1 MIRTV
6 PRDIIPLEWTVL
18 ARAAAGA
25 LLPPLGVEKT
35 RTALRKAV
43 STAGGCKH
51 VFLVS
56 SARAGLLW
64 LFEELAQ
71 RRPGGEVILG
81 NYNFFAVE
89 RAVRQAGLVPVLV
102 DANDTWGEPDPAAVQ
117 ELIGPRTAGL
127 VVGHHFGRPS
137 QMDVWCGLAKEH
149 GLEIVED
156 CAHAFGARHGGRS
169 VGTFGLGG
177 AFSLSLTKGLTGVG
191 GGIVVT
197 DNDDVVRTLSRRE
210 QALPEPPGRPVAS
223 EVISAAGG
231 KFLLDTGLYPC
242 VVRFVPGLVPADGAP
257 DALDRA
263 MTEVPAPEN
272 VAPSPPMALA
282 GSYASAAISHLA
294 RVPEELATRREVAR
308 TILADNKWRRLGL
321 PAFEEGRESSW
332 LVIPVRTPEVGA
344 LRRQLLSEGFDTRRD
359 YLTAIDA
366 DERRFPFTARLVRE
380 GLYLPL
386 RALRDASEAWRLA
399 EALRRF
405 DRG

>member
-1 MIRTV
+1 
-6 PRDIIPLEWTVL
+6 
-18 ARAAAGA
+18 
-25 LLPPLGVEKT
+25 
-35 RTALRKAV
+35 
-43 STAGGCKH
+43 
-51 VFLVS
+51 
-56 SARAGLLW
+56 
-64 LFEELAQ
+64 
-71 RRPGGEVILG
+71 
-81 NYNFFAVE
+81 
-89 RAVRQAGLVPVLV
+89 
-102 DANDTWGEPDPAAVQ
+102 
-117 ELIGPRTAGL
+117 
-127 VVGHHFGRPS
+127 
-137 QMDVWCGLAKEH
+137 
-149 GLEIVED
+149 
-156 CAHAFGARHGGRS
+156 
-169 VGTFGLGG
+169 
-177 AFSLSLTKGLTGVG
+177 VG